1 MRRSDTIF
9 VLSLVAIVVTEA
21 TIALISWD
29 VRFLLNR
36 YQSMSSGSIEH
47 NMRNSKTSIRL
58 VPSTAAAARQSA
70 KRSIDALVI
79 QFRIERM
86 ARRIGWT
93 ATTIFALVLML
104 LIPWINKPL
113 IRLFS

>member
-1 MRRSDTIF
+1 
-9 VLSLVAIVVTEA
+9 LVAIEGSDHRPYFMVCKVFCLE
-21 TIALISWD
+21 IFDLD
-29 VRFLLNR
+29 CCGNR

-47 NMRNSKTSIRL
+47 NMRNSETSIRS

-93 ATTIFALVLML
+93 ATIIFALVLML